1 MEDLQ
6 VLVESS
12 VVRSEHNQYTP
23 GCVHF
28 PSHLD
33 YWMCPVLF
41 LRTYTH
47 YTFIYLASHMPLHLN
62 DSLTR
67 KKTQARMLFLGVVA
81 LTVFRGLLI
90 IITIIVILVF
100 LILLLL
106 LICLGYKLYKLVKKD
121 RETSQTDAETGNN
134 DTPEDENK

>member
-81 LTVFRGLLI
+81 LTVFHFIQGKKRDIAELPQHSFADLYHTSLGVRTSGGTLAEMSG
-90 IITIIVILVF
+90 TKQSFPFF
-100 LILLLL
+100 L
-106 LICLGYKLYKLVKKD
+106 
-121 RETSQTDAETGNN
+121 
-134 DTPEDENK
+134 